1 MVSSLNTYSDMITLS
16 YKNESIDVSNIFAIT
31 INIGKLDFVP
41 PVSILYTHLDE
52 IYKGISIHS

>member
-1 MVSSLNTYSDMITLS
+1 MITLS